1 MELPRID
8 TANLLDKTYTILK
21 EQIVHR
27 KFKPNE
33 KLSIPDLADQ
43 LGVSRTPIRDALN
56 RLEMDGLE
64 FGEFGVQRRAAE
76 QDRRQGIVE
85 VVGDKTPG
93 ALTFPD
99 APGRA
104 DG

>member
-27 KFKPNE
+27 KFKPKE

-43 LGVSRTPIRDALN
+43 LGDRDVLHARPEFLQDA
-56 RLEMDGLE
+56 EMHEDVCRISL
-64 FGEFGVQRRAAE
+64 AILKP
-76 QDRRQGIVE
+76 RQ
-85 VVGDKTPG
+85 
-93 ALTFPD
+93 
-99 APGRA
+99 
-104 DG
+104 